1 MLAQLKIIT
10 AEFDTELESAEHQTP
25 TRFERVL
32 EQAPTFQIER
42 THEEPQIEHSTFLST
57 QTHASWLSS
66 PLLFSLFYSYLSCAS
81 IYDEIFAG
89 NLVPIFYFDFSII
102 FSPLSFS
109 RKKSCDNY
117 LLRTPI
123 VLFILFILSPIPVV
137 PLAIKAHV
145 KYDVLQL
152 IQLIQVQLGGYE
164 SPVLVHRSQLKNITR
179 SAVAQCIDQLEK
191 IHRPFSSV
199 GFKTRIHFL
208 RFGNFPRP
216 LTPTTDTR
224 CGTRS
229 VLRTPYNP
237 SFEFYST
244 TKHYNRVIELSAHF
258 DIKTLGGRFSRSR
271 AVTHITVI
279 CRSLAM
285 ASPISLSSGST
296 PCLLTLQ
303 STTELR

>member
-1 MLAQLKIIT
+1 M
-10 AEFDTELESAEHQTP
+10 
-25 TRFERVL
+25 
-32 EQAPTFQIER
+32 
-42 THEEPQIEHSTFLST
+42 
-57 QTHASWLSS
+57 SS

-89 NLVPIFYFDFSII
+89 NLVPIFYFYFSII

-164 SPVLVHRSQLKNITR
+164 SPVLVHHSQLKNITR
-179 SAVAQCIDQLEK
+179 SAVAQCIDQLAK

-199 GFKTRIHFL
+199 PFRDTLGFKTRIHFL

-279 CRSLAM
+279 RRSLAM
-285 ASPISLSSGST
+285 ASPIFLSTGST
-296 PCLLTLQ
+296 PYLLTLQ
-303 STTELR
+303 STIELR